1 MRLKWSGR
9 PDPPCC
15 PAALPCP
22 SNPPSPAPGLQTE
35 EAKQKQTLQKQD
47 DKQAKNKRNTVMKSH
62 QKKVGSGLKANTPC
76 FVCGISSDLG
86 FSVQIFAL
94 ANVFFFLEIFGFGC
108 INDFSGIGFY
118 KRRARMVCLSF
129 RDGPPCMRK

>member
-1 MRLKWSGR
+1 MRLKFSGR

-22 SNPPSPAPGLQTE
+22 SNPPSPARGLQTE
-35 EAKQKQTLQKQD
+35 EAKQKQTLQKQTLQKQD

-94 ANVFFFLEIFGFGC
+94 ANVFFSQ
-108 INDFSGIGFY
+108 FSDLGASMILAGLYFTSVE
-118 KRRARMVCLSF
+118 REWFV
-129 RDGPPCMRK
+129 